1 MLEQI
6 LAALG
11 LITAVGAAV
20 STLVKL
26 WGWAK
31 TPNDKQDKRLKS
43 LEERVDKHD
52 VLLDN
57 DKKKLD
63 RLEEGTRVQMRV
75 LMEIANH
82 MIDGDHID
90 RLVKARDD
98 MQTFLIEGK

>member
-11 LITAVGAAV
+11 LITAIGAA
-20 STLVKL
+20 TGYLVKL
-26 WGWAK
+26 YKWAK
-31 TPNDKQDKRLKS
+31 TPNDKQDGRLKA